1 MNKFIHMGAPGK
13 DTVTKDKVT
22 KLNITQSL
30 FQVFRKEP
38 RLVGGVRHSLR
49 FF

>member
-13 DTVTKDKVT
+13 DTVT